1 MEIENVD
8 AWGLFELKEPV
19 ETPGT
24 EQPAG
29 GQEQEIAD
37 PADTGEQD
45 RDIAEPEHGDEDDGS
60 EDGGKLEEQPETHKP
75 LTKEER
81 KANAARRREKEVRD
95 AVEAALKKERE
106 ETNARLKRFFDQAQ
120 MKNQHQN
127 GTAIGSLEDA
137 EQWAEQDRV
146 ARMRQNLKKGML
158 TEQDLQTA
166 MEQSPAFRAMQ
177 EKQRASEQ
185 EAEQQS
191 REKFSQSVELELAQI
206 QKLNPE
212 IGSLADIIRMPT
224 GKEFGRYVQQYG
236 MSYLEAY
243 KLANHDQLVEQART
257 VAAAGARVAAGGKDH
272 LTKTTLRGKP
282 PIEIPREVRE
292 GYRMFNPS
300 MTDEEIE
307 RDYRRFMGQK

>member
-8 AWGLFELKEPV
+8 AWGLFELEEPV

-24 EQPAG
+24 AQPAG

-60 EDGGKLEEQPETHKP
+60 EDGEKPEEQPETHKP

-81 KANAARRREKEVRD
+81 KANAARRREKEVKD

-120 MKNQHQN
+120 MRNQHQN
-127 GTAIGSLEDA
+127 GAAIGSLEDA
-137 EQWAEQDRV
+137 EKWAEQDRI
-146 ARMRQNLKKGML
+146 ARMRSNLKKGTL

-166 MEQSPAFRAMQ
+166 MEQSPAFRDIL
-177 EKQRASEQ
+177 EKQRATEQ
-185 EAEQQS
+185 KAEQQS
-191 REKFSQSVELELAQI
+191 QQQFSQSVELELAQI

-212 IGSLADIIRMPT
+212 ISSLADIIRMPT

-236 MSYLEAY
+236 MSYLDAY
-243 KLANHDQLVEQART
+243 KLANHEQLVEQARA
-257 VAAAGARVAAGGKDH
+257 VAAAGARVAAGGKEH
-272 LTKTTLRGKP
+272 LTKTTTRGP
-282 PIEIPREVRE
+282 AAVEIPKDVKE
-292 GYRMFNPS
+292 GYRMLDPD
-300 MTDEEIE
+300 MTDAEIE
-307 RDYRRFMGQK
+307 KAYRKFTGQK